1 MIKHLIKSSLVL
13 IGVAFSSFGLAA
25 DVYAGE
31 RISKEMILKHF
42 VGPTWLG
49 EFRRSGNEIKLEY
62 EKGGKLAI
70 YLPKFGNTLYGNWK
84 VDDKGTVC
92 TEYNTPWRS
101 NVSSCR
107 YYEYSNKPPGISVF
121 RVSGGDMN

>member
-49 EFRRSGNEIKLEY
+49 EFKRSAHEIELEY

-92 TEYNTPWRS
+92 IEWSRKGFVRS
-101 NVSSCR
+101 ACR

-121 RVSGGDMN
+121 RVSGGGI